1 LDVDQIDLR
10 PGLTFWT
17 QIRIIGRRFFSS
29 APPFSHGKD
38 GNGRRRGRRHYD
50 LSLKLD
56 LRPRLRPSVRVGLSL
71 KNGKLKLKRPK
82 EIELSE

>member
-17 QIRIIGRRFFSS
+17 QIRIVGRRFFSS

-38 GNGRRRGRRHYD
+38 GDGRRRGRRHYD
-50 LSLKLD
+50 SSLKID
-56 LRPRLRPSVRVGLSL
+56 LRPRLRPPVRVGLRAQ
-71 KNGKLKLKRPK
+71 KGWA
-82 EIELSE
+82 ETMVLS